1 MFGWPSSNR
10 DPTASARVRARS
22 RCVQVFPNQ
31 MFSAQRKPAQADYLR
46 RSEGC
51 ARVRRLPPVPALVYD
66 SGCPFSGSP
75 PPKFN
80 AQLFSVGRFHLYF
93 PHATRGSRTF
103 CVCDRGPVVWQGH
116 PQLPSVPPSLLSKSA
131 LTSSPW
137 HTHMAF
143 CNHDLCACHC
153 HSLSGLLGAAVR
165 HANTA
170 AAQGMEYKPARC
182 CVTTSAP

>member
-1 MFGWPSSNR
+1 MGCAQNTVTNLAMLKVEQVR
-10 DPTASARVRARS
+10 TTAFDSELLFLNV
-22 RCVQVFPNQ
+22 VQVLDFVRICVWSR
-31 MFSAQRKPAQADYLR
+31 MR
-46 RSEGC
+46 C
-51 ARVRRLPPVPALVYD
+51 ARGFRLKILVSAVRFRPR
-66 SGCPFSGSP
+66 
-75 PPKFN
+75 PPKFS
-80 AQLFSVGRFHLYF
+80 AQLFSVGRFHLCF
-93 PHATRGSRTF
+93 PHDTRGSRTF
-103 CVCDRGPVVWQGH
+103 CVCDQAPVAWQEH
-116 PQLPSVPPSLLSKSA
+116 PRLPSVPPSLLSKSA

-143 CNHDLCACHC
+143 CDHDLCACHC